1 MAEAAR
7 GRAPVVV
14 IGIGNALRHDDAA
27 GLETV
32 RRLGGRARA
41 AEIVVR
47 EQEGETLGLIE
58 QWDGAAAVLLVDAVH
73 SGAPAGTIHCLDAS
87 TEPIPVSLRSSAS
100 THAVGLGEA
109 IELARAL
116 GRLPAR
122 VVVYGVEGLRF
133 DAGSGLSQ
141 EVQAVI
147 PALADA
153 VLRQACEL
161 AG

>member
-7 GRAPVVV
+7 GRPPVVV

-32 RRLGGRARA
+32 RRLSGRARA
-41 AEIVVR
+41 AGIAVR
-47 EQEGETLGLIE
+47 EQEGETLGLVE
-58 QWDGAAAVLLVDAVH
+58 QWDGAAAVVLVDAVH
-73 SGAPAGTIHCLDAS
+73 SGAPAGTIHRLDAS
-87 TEPIPVSLRSSAS
+87 SEPLPASLRSSAS

-116 GRLPAR
+116 DRLPSR

-133 DAGSGLSQ
+133 DAGSGLSR

-147 PALADA
+147 PALADE
-153 VLRQACEL
+153 VLREAFEL